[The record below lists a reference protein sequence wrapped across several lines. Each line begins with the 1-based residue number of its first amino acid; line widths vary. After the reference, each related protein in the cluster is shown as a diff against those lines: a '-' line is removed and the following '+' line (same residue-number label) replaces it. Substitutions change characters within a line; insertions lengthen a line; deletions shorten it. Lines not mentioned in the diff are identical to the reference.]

1 MKAIVLTYAPVTK
14 EEAELLKN
22 TNVFK
27 IATNFSAVDLK
38 PNIRLTADNIVD
50 KCLECDNIPVV
61 SLNYDLERER
71 VINACTLPKRHSSL
85 LSCIDYLY
93 IKGFNQVLL
102 VASNPDSA
110 TCKINYEGIN
120 NIKDCL
126 YLYKYSKDGNMDI
139 PYKSIKEFL
148 MLTDEEKLLGITEK
162 SPKKMFEKT
171 VFTDACRFEIWTE
184 GYDNKSVESG
194 ELIKNILP
202 AEAKAEL
209 LSGKTEFVYD
219 NMHIKLLTELKVK
232 EPEKVEEPV
241 EEVKPTVK
249 KAVKKK
255 VKK

>member
-14 EEAELLKN
+14 KEAELLKN
-22 TNVFK
+22 TDVFK
-27 IATNFSAVDLK
+27 IATNFSAAELK

-50 KCLECDNIPVV
+50 KCLNCDSCDVI
-61 SLNYDLERER
+61 SLNYDLDRER
-71 VINACTLPKRHSSL
+71 VINACKLPNRHSSL

-93 IKGFNQVLL
+93 TKGYNQVLL

-120 NIKDCL
+120 DIKDCL
-126 YLYKYSKDGNMDI
+126 NLYKYSKDGKMDI

-171 VFTDACRFEIWTE
+171 IFTDACKYEVWTL
-184 GYDNKSVESG
+184 GMNNKSIESG
-194 ELIKNILP
+194 ELINNILP
-202 AEAKAEL
+202 MDLKAEL
-209 LSGKTEFVYD
+209 LNGKTELEH
-219 NMHIKLLTELKVK
+219 NGTCIKLITSLKVEK
-232 EPEKVEEPV
+232 EEAK
-241 EEVKPTVK
+241 EEVKPVVK